1 MLAIVKPATA
11 LANTL
16 ALFGIGQSNSAT
28 ATTSMMPAA
37 IVKTSMPS
45 KARVRFAT
53 CGSMIKASLY

>member
-1 MLAIVKPATA
+1 MLAIAKPATA
-11 LANTL
+11 LASTL
-16 ALFGIGQSNSAT
+16 ALFGIGQINSAT

-37 IVKTSMPS
+37 MVKTSMPS